1 MQNGD
6 GEDSGRERRTGPER
20 FRARALQASLTQDD
34 LEESLVW
41 YRDVVGFHVAQ
52 EHRGEDGE
60 LRAVMLKA
68 GGIDLIIN
76 QDDGGKGWDRAKGEG
91 MSLYFTTAQDVDELA
106 RGIEER
112 GGTLATQPAD
122 MPWGART
129 FELRDPTGFKLV
141 IAGGADE
148 GV

>member
-6 GEDSGRERRTGPER
+6 GEGTDQERRHGPDR

-41 YRDVVGFHVAQ
+41 YRDVVGFHVAD
-52 EHRGEDGE
+52 EHRGEDGG

-68 GGIDLIIN
+68 GAVDLIIN
-76 QDDGGKGWDRAKGEG
+76 QDDGGKGWDRSKGEG
-91 MSLYFTTAQDVDELA
+91 ISLYLTTALDVDEVA

-112 GGTLATQPAD
+112 GGALAAGPAD

-129 FELRDPTGFKLV
+129 IELRDPTGFKLIV
-141 IAGGADE
+141 ASE
-148 GV
+148 S

>member
-6 GEDSGRERRTGPER
+6 GEGGREERRGGSER

-34 LEESLVW
+34 LEESLRW

-52 EHRGEDGE
+52 EHRDDAGE
-60 LRAVMLKA
+60 LRAVMLAA
-68 GGIDLIIN
+68 GSVDLILN

-91 MSLYFTTAQDVDELA
+91 ISLYLTTAQDVEELA
-106 RGIEER
+106 KGIEER
-112 GGTLATQPAD
+112 GGILAARPTD

-141 IAGGADE
+141 IAGEAGDDT
-148 GV
+148 